1 MINTSEHKNEDIV
14 KSGVVDYPIGF
25 PFYFNPDRTPQL
37 LVKIGD
43 EELRFNHNF
52 ELSEDNGSVVLRP
65 TEEESWTLEGP
76 EDFSWMT
83 KWDGKDLLIERV
95 VPFTQDS
102 DYQLGRISSEQIER
116 DFDLSVMRD
125 QILLSKIAGRTD
137 DIQGEIDALHSRID
151 FVQEEHLLD
160 MAAVDEVMATKA
172 TKTELENAKTV
183 LGEGIQGNADAI
195 QKTRDDYIEADSEI
209 HKTLNNHEGE
219 LATLHDDIDDLGDQV
234 SGIEEKIP
242 ESASGSN
249 PLVTKQQL
257 LDEEMDI
264 RDDLNETAG
273 ELQAQITAQAA
284 EIATKQN
291 KLTAGSGITIE
302 GDTISSTGGGDFL
315 PLSGGTIT
323 GKVAIDVG
331 ESPTTVGARRALG
344 FTGTVDG
351 IARDHWFSYIPQSSS
366 LDVNSLSFTNIGNIY
381 PHGNGEKDIG
391 SVVRKFNIV
400 HTNMLSSAVGTQILI
415 PAKSGTVA
423 LTEDVADAVANIDAL
438 PDQTGN
444 AGKVLTT
451 DGSTASWQEPQG
463 GGGIANVIHDSTL
476 TGSGT
481 NASPLGLAEAI
492 KDEIADKAPKE
503 TVEALTTSVSDIMTN
518 YLPKAG
524 GVVTGNVSFEGGE
537 TRPKL
542 ITLKNTEYN
551 ESFSLGVNYVGQL
564 AVFDKYGGQLLV
576 IDSDG
581 SIQANQSSA
590 TIGST
595 LAPWGNVYTKKL
607 NNGADL
613 SIPTEGGTLARIEDI
628 DSALGDIS
636 TALTAILGE

>member
-1 MINTSEHKNEDIV
+1 MINTSEHKSEDTV

-43 EELRFNHNF
+43 EELRYNHNF

-125 QILLSKIAGRTD
+125 QMLLEKIAGRTD
-137 DIQGEIDALHSRID
+137 DVQGEIDALHSRID

-209 HKTLNNHEGE
+209 HKILNSHTAELTTLRGNQ
-219 LATLHDDIDDLGDQV
+219 ASLGDQV

-273 ELQAQITAQAA
+273 ELQTQITAQAA

-323 GKVAIDVG
+323 GKLVIDVG

-351 IARDHWFSYIPQSSS
+351 ITIDHWFSYIPQSSS
-366 LDVNSLSFTNIGNIY
+366 LDVNSVNFTNVGNIS
-381 PHGNGEKDIG
+381 PHGDGEKNIG

-400 HTNMLSSAVGTQILI
+400 HANMLSSDAGELVII

-463 GGGIANVIHDSTL
+463 GGNFLPL
-476 TGSGT
+476 TGGTVSGELLLEDVGDRPT
-481 NASPLGLAEAI
+481 PL
-492 KDEIADKAPKE
+492 
-503 TVEALTTSVSDIMTN
+503 
-518 YLPKAG
+518 
-524 GVVTGNVSFEGGE
+524 
-537 TRPKL
+537 
-542 ITLKNTEYN
+542 TLKNAEYN
-551 ESFSLGVNYVGQL
+551 RTCHFGVNYVGQL
-564 AVFDKYGGQLLV
+564 TIAFDDNNFGGGNYVFS
-576 IDSDG
+576 SDG
-581 SIQANQSSA
+581 
-590 TIGST
+590 TILSTGSGST
-595 LAPWGNVYTKKL
+595 LGTVYYHWAYVYCDIL

-613 SIPTEGGTLARIEDI
+613 IVPTEGGTLARLEDI
-628 DSALGDIS
+628 DKAVGDIS